1 LRSRISKVHGE
12 YGAKKSMTI
21 AKQDKSKVHGEYG
34 AKQGMTI
41 AEQDKY
47 GAWQVWCKEEHD
59 DCGAGSGIRDKT
71 RVL

>member
-1 LRSRISKVHGE
+1 
-12 YGAKKSMTI
+12 MTI